1 MQLKNRALAALT
13 VVIATL
19 GACATTGGVP
29 AGTPIAQVR
38 QAWPRPQVEHA
49 LPGGGT
55 RLEFNQGIRGK
66 ETWMLDF
73 DAQGLLV
80 SSTQVLT
87 EANLWTIMPGM
98 PVAELRRQFGQ
109 PADTFNLS
117 RQRQQVWNY
126 RFADGDCVRFQ
137 VSILEATQQVVEA
150 SIGRDPACD
159 GPNDRLR

>member
-1 MQLKNRALAALT
+1 MLLNHKLAALA
-13 VVIATL
+13 VLIAAL

-38 QAWPRPQVEHA
+38 QAWPGPQAEHA

-55 RLEFNQGIRGK
+55 RLEFNQGVRGK

-87 EANLWTIMPGM
+87 QANLATIAPGM
-98 PVAELRRQFGQ
+98 PVAEVRLRLGQ
-109 PADTFNLS
+109 PADVFGLP

-126 RFADGDCVRFQ
+126 RFADGDCVLFQ
-137 VSILEATQQVVEA
+137 VSILDATQQVVE
-150 SIGRDPACD
+150 IGQARDPACD
-159 GPNDRLR
+159 GPKDRLL